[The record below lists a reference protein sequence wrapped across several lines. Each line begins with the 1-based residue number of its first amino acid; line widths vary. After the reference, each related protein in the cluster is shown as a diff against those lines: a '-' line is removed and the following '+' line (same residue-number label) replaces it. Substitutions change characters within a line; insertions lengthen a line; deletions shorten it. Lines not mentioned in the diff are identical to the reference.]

1 MPAVRA
7 PMWRLLVLVVALAA
21 ALGARSVFASSA
33 AHPSGQALVA
43 WTLQLINEDR
53 HAAGLAPLAANSHL
67 EAVALGHSLD
77 MAARDYFSHFTP
89 EGASPYDRLHRAGIR
104 YQVAGENIGMISGSN
119 RHLMVQRIE
128 AAMLR
133 SPEHRAN
140 LLRRSFLRVGIGIAL
155 YDGEL
160 YLTEDFAG

>member
-1 MPAVRA
+1 
-7 PMWRLLVLVVALAA
+7 
-21 ALGARSVFASSA
+21 
-33 AHPSGQALVA
+33 
-43 WTLQLINEDR
+43 
-53 HAAGLAPLAANSHL
+53 
-67 EAVALGHSLD
+67 
-77 MAARDYFSHFTP
+77 
-89 EGASPYDRLHRAGIR
+89 
-104 YQVAGENIGMISGSN
+104 
-119 RHLMVQRIE
+119 MVQRIE